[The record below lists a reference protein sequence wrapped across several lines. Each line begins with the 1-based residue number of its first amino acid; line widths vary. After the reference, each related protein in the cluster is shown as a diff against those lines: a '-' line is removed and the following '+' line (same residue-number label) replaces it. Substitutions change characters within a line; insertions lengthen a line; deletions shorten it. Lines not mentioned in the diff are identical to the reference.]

1 MNGFDTFLL
10 QYGPIAIFIVMF
22 VKSAGVPI
30 PIPGDLIILTAAA
43 HAAAHQSLLE
53 LFVAFIVILVAVVL
67 GGMIQFSLVRGPA
80 RGLLY
85 RFGRYIGLTEARLDA
100 ASARVKKGGIVSV
113 SLAILVPGVR
123 ATAVTASG
131 LANIPLRTF
140 VPGLIIGSTL
150 FLILHLFIGYT
161 GGALLT
167 TLANALP
174 LPQLIAVGLLLLAFG
189 VWFFAFRRQSKKIKS
204 EANAES
210 LEVWNEGICP
220 VCLALYTANQL
231 RAPVLA

>member
-10 QYGPIAIFIVMF
+10 QYGLAAIFILMF

-53 LFVAFIVILVAVVL
+53 LSQAFVVILVAVVL
-67 GGMIQFSLVRGPA
+67 GGMIQFILVRGPA

-85 RFGRYIGLTEARLDA
+85 RFGRYIGLTEVRLDA
-100 ASARVKKGGIVSV
+100 ASARVKKGGAVGV

-123 ATAVTASG
+123 AAAVTASG

-150 FLILHLFIGYT
+150 FLILHLFLGYA

-167 TLANALP
+167 TLANVLP
-174 LPQLIAVGLLLLAFG
+174 LPQLLAVGLLLLAFG
-189 VWFFAFRRQSKKIKS
+189 IWVFAFRRQSKNIQS

-231 RAPVLA
+231 RVPVLA